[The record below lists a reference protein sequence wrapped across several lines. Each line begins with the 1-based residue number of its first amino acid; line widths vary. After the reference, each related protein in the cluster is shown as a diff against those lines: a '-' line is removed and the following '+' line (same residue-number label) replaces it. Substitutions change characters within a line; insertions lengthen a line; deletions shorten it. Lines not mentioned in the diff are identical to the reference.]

1 MALSTWLL
9 YLSVI
14 SILIFSPG
22 PSALLCLSHG
32 LRFGKSKA
40 IPTILGGAVAAL
52 VLMTVSAIG
61 LGAVLVTSETL
72 FFSVK
77 IIGALYLIYLGCS
90 TWKDGRTKISNI
102 SENESKLVNYS
113 YRSLFQKGFMVG
125 ISNPKDILFFIAL
138 FPTFINANL
147 PQYEQYSV
155 MALTWFIIDC
165 SAMFIYAGL
174 GSTIG
179 PWLSKTHH
187 MKLVNRIIG
196 TVFIGLGSVLAI
208 ATGGDLTQ

>member
-1 MALSTWLL
+1 MTFSTWLL

-22 PSALLCLSHG
+22 PSALLCVSHG

-40 IPTILGGAVAAL
+40 VPTILGGAVAAL

-72 FFSVK
+72 FFGVK
-77 IIGALYLIYLGCS
+77 IIGALYLIYLGCT
-90 TWKDGRTKISNI
+90 TWREHRLQVTITPKSDNKR
-102 SENESKLVNYS
+102 VNYA